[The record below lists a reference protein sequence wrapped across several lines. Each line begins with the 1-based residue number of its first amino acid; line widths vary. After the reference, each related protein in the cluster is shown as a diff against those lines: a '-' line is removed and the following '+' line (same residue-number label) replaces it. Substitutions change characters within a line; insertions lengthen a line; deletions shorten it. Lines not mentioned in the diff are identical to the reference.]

1 MRVED
6 GIVHVH
12 HVNIEVSRDW
22 LEQCRVGGDGKGGE
36 PHSVLGESV
45 EKMML
50 GCQGEEV

>member
-12 HVNIEVSRDW
+12 HVNVEVGRDW
-22 LEQCRVGGDGKGGE
+22 LEQCRVSGNGKGGE
-36 PHSVLGESV
+36 LHSVLGGSV
-45 EKMML
+45 AKMIL